1 MNIPQDSQQIH
12 DMVMATTQLAATLA
26 GIAVAIAVVGRTTT
40 AEDAAPRSRLY
51 VVSASVLA
59 DTVIQ
64 SPF

>member
-1 MNIPQDSQQIH
+1 
-12 DMVMATTQLAATLA
+12 MATTQLAATLA